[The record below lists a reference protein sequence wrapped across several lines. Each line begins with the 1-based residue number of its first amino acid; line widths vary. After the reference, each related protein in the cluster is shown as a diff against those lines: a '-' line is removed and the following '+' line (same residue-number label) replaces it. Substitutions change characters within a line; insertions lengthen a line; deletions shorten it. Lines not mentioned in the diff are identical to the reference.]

1 MSIDATR
8 WAWVQTLKPT
18 VKLVL
23 LALADRAGEN
33 HECWPSI
40 GRLIKDTCLHR
51 ETIFAAIKDL
61 EAQGLLVVVRIQG
74 LGNKYQLIGITD
86 RHQSGKPDRSEKAD
100 QSEKHDH
107 PVGKTG
113 LPQSGKPDYHQ
124 SGFSY
129 PEPTKRTIIE
139 PIKEPKR
146 ERTKKSAKTSLPENF
161 AISNSVTTWYAKQGY
176 LEPISSHFEA
186 FVDKCQAKGYT
197 YVNWDAAFQNAIRD
211 DWAGLRKNKTGRSR
225 GGSAGQTQSAPRYI
239 PPEQRGYDV
248 GSVIDSTAERL

>member
-8 WAWVQTLKPT
+8 WAWMQALKPT

-40 GRLIKDTCLHR
+40 ERLVKDTCLHR
-51 ETIFAAIKDL
+51 ETVFAAIKEL
-61 EAQGLLVVVRIQG
+61 ESQGLLKVTRVQG
-74 LGNKYQLIGITD
+74 LGNKYQLTGVVD
-86 RHQSGKPDRSEKAD
+86 RYQYEKPDPSEKADRSEKP
-100 QSEKHDH
+100 DH

-129 PEPTKRTIIE
+129 PEPINRTIKE

-146 ERTKKSAKTSLPENF
+146 ERTKKSAKTSLPKNF
-161 AISNSVTTWYAKQGY
+161 AISDSVTAWYAKQGY
-176 LEPISSHFEA
+176 LEPIASHFEA

-211 DWAGLRKNKTGRSR
+211 DWAGLRKNKTGRSTGR
-225 GGSAGQTQSAPRYI
+225 SADQTQSAPRYI
-239 PPEQRGYDV
+239 PPEQRGYDA